1 MDVRSAFNSGL
12 TGFQDAS
19 AQLSNASS
27 RIAQAGIAEKSM
39 ANAQSQPSEMISP
52 SAERTSISL
61 TTELINLKIAELD
74 AKSAVNVIK
83 TADEMLG
90 TLIDTSV

>member
-1 MDVRSAFNSGL
+1 MDVRSAFNSGIA
-12 TGFQDAS
+12 GFQDAS

-39 ANAQSQPSEMISP
+39 TEAPLPSETISP
-52 SAERTSISL
+52 SAERAPISI
-61 TTELINLKIAELD
+61 TTELINLKLSEMQ
-74 AKSAVNVIK
+74 AKSSAKVIS
-83 TADEMLG
+83 TADELVG